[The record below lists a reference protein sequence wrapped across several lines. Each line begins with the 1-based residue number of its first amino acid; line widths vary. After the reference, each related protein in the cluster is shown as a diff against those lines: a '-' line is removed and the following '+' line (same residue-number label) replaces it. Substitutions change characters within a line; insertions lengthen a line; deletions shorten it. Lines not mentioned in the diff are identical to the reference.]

1 MTDVLAR
8 STDKSASIAPAP
20 GKAAAAAAAN
30 PARGTIL
37 YEAHNLTF
45 KGGTGI
51 ATYARAL
58 AQAAGRLGYGV
69 DGLFGV
75 ERGLSRGQDAL
86 NEILAFDAV
95 DDNEWLSPLQA
106 AWRTIN
112 YPFNALGGM
121 RPVELPRSGLV
132 TGPIADALRP
142 FRRAYASTRLIDI
155 SMMHFKL
162 YGRAARIKV
171 PERPSIFHATHPV
184 PLAVRGCPNIY
195 TIHDLVPLRLP
206 YTTLDNKK
214 YFYRLL
220 TSLARTAD
228 HIVTVSEHSRRDIIE
243 FLGIDESRVTNTYQA
258 VDIPAHLLDRTDGE
272 VADDLAK
279 LFGLDFG
286 GYFLF
291 YGAIE
296 PKKNVSRLV
305 DAYAGSGSKL
315 PLIIAGGSGWQN
327 RADLRKIRD
336 ERFTNFRI
344 DGNVV
349 RRERQVR
356 RLEFLPY
363 DQLVTLIR
371 GARALLFP
379 SIYEGFG
386 LPVIE
391 AMALG
396 TPVLT
401 SNASSLPEIA
411 GEAALIVDP
420 YSVDDIMR
428 GIIAIEAD
436 SDLRSELQQRGRVQ
450 ANRFSQNEYDAQLR
464 QLYAKL
470 N

>member
-1 MTDVLAR
+1 MTDVIAR
-8 STDKSASIAPAP
+8 STAKTASVPQTQ
-20 GKAAAAAAAN
+20 GKAAAAAAN

-58 AQAAGRLGYGV
+58 AQAAGRLGYEV

-75 ERGLSRGQDAL
+75 ERGLARGQDAL

-95 DDNEWLSPLQA
+95 DDNEWLSPLQV
-106 AWRTIN
+106 AWRTLN

-243 FLGIDESRVTNTYQA
+243 FLGIDENRVTNTYQA

-296 PKKNVSRLV
+296 PKKNVSRMV
-305 DAYAGSGSKL
+305 DAYAASGSKL

-356 RLEFLPY
+356 RFEFLPH

-411 GEAALIVDP
+411 GDSALIVDP

-436 SDLRSELQQRGRVQ
+436 LDLRCELQQRGRAQ
-450 ANRFSQNEYDAQLR
+450 ANRFSQNAYDAQLK

-470 N
+470 S

>member
-1 MTDVLAR
+1 MTNILAR
-8 STDKSASIAPAP
+8 DTVVGSSRTVKGARTGAALAS
-20 GKAAAAAAAN
+20 

-69 DGLFGV
+69 EGLFGV
-75 ERGLSRGQDAL
+75 ERSLSRGQDAL

-95 DDNEWLSPLQA
+95 DDNEWLSSYQA
-106 AWRTIN
+106 AWRTLC
-112 YPFNALGGM
+112 YPFNALAGM
-121 RPVELPRSGLV
+121 RPVELSLSGLV
-132 TGPIADALRP
+132 MGPIADALRP
-142 FRRAYASTRLIDI
+142 FDRAYASTRLIDI
-155 SMMHFKL
+155 SMAHFKL
-162 YGRAARIKV
+162 YGRPARIKV

-228 HIVTVSEHSRRDIIE
+228 HIVTVSEYSRRDIIE

-258 VDIPAHLLDRTDGE
+258 VDIPAYLLDRTDGE

-296 PKKNVSRLV
+296 PKKNVSRMV
-305 DAYAGSGSKL
+305 DAYAASGSKL

-356 RLEFLPY
+356 RLEYLPH

-391 AMALG
+391 AMVLG

-401 SNASSLPEIA
+401 SNASSLPEVA
-411 GEAALIVDP
+411 GDSALVVDP

-428 GIIAIEAD
+428 GIMAIEAD
-436 SDLRSELQQRGRVQ
+436 ADLRDELQKRGRVQ
-450 ANRFSQNEYDAQLR
+450 AQQFSPNAYE
-464 QLYAKL
+464 AKL
-470 N
+470 KDLYNKVV

>member
-8 STDKSASIAPAP
+8 STAAANAAATSPR
-20 GKAAAAAAAN
+20 GKAADAAD
-30 PARGTIL
+30 PARGNIL

-75 ERGLSRGQDAL
+75 ERSLSRGQDAL

-95 DDNEWLSPLQA
+95 DDNEWLSPFHV
-106 AWRTIN
+106 AWRVLN
-112 YPFNALGGM
+112 YPFNALAGM

-142 FRRAYASTRLIDI
+142 FRRAYASTRLIDV
-155 SMMHFKL
+155 SMAHFKL
-162 YGRAARIKV
+162 YGRPARIKV
-171 PERPSIFHATHPV
+171 PERPSIFHATHPA

-228 HIVTVSEHSRRDIIE
+228 HIVTVSEHSRRDIIDH
-243 FLGIDESRVTNTYQA
+243 LGIDESRVTNTYQA

-296 PKKNVSRLV
+296 PKKNVSRMV
-305 DAYAGSGSKL
+305 DAYAASGSKL

-327 RADLRKIRD
+327 SADLRKIRD

-344 DGNVV
+344 DGNMV

-356 RLEFLPY
+356 RLDYLPY
-363 DQLVTLIR
+363 DQLVNLVR

-386 LPVIE
+386 LPVIK

-396 TPVLT
+396 TPVVT
-401 SNASSLPEIA
+401 SSASSLPEVA
-411 GEAALIVDP
+411 GDCALIVDP

-428 GIIAIEAD
+428 GIMAIEAD
-436 SDLRSELQQRGRVQ
+436 ADLRWELSHRGRVQ
-450 ANRFSQNEYDAQLR
+450 ARQFSPSAYEARLSK
-464 QLYAKL
+464 LYNKL
-470 N
+470 L

>member
-1 MTDVLAR
+1 MQTAVNTVQSFGKMPSFLMNGEPASQIRVVAVGGDDYFRDMLPNELSEQGFAVTTFTDTPSVLAAADPLSAADLIVLDWGLSGNSGLDLLHQLRRLGVTLPIVFITHR
-8 STDKSASIAPAP
+8 SLTSNESLALEHGAVDFIDKSRGISI
-20 GKAAAAAAAN
+20 
-30 PARGTIL
+30 
-37 YEAHNLTF
+37 
-45 KGGTGI
+45 
-51 ATYARAL
+51 L
-58 AQAAGRLGYGV
+58 AQRLRIV
-69 DGLFGV
+69 
-75 ERGLSRGQDAL
+75 
-86 NEILAFDAV
+86 
-95 DDNEWLSPLQA
+95 
-106 AWRTIN
+106 
-112 YPFNALGGM
+112 
-121 RPVELPRSGLV
+121 
-132 TGPIADALRP
+132 
-142 FRRAYASTRLIDI
+142 
-155 SMMHFKL
+155 
-162 YGRAARIKV
+162 ARIKV

-243 FLGIDESRVTNTYQA
+243 FLGIDEGRVTNTYQA
-258 VDIPAHLLDRTDGE
+258 VDIPARLLDRTDGE

-296 PKKNVSRLV
+296 PKKNVSRMV

-356 RLEFLPY
+356 RLEFLPH

-386 LPVIE
+386 VAVIE
-391 AMALG
+391 AMAVG
-396 TPVLT
+396 RPVL
-401 SNASSLPEIA
+401 NWYAS
-411 GEAALIVDP
+411 
-420 YSVDDIMR
+420 
-428 GIIAIEAD
+428 
-436 SDLRSELQQRGRVQ
+436 
-450 ANRFSQNEYDAQLR
+450 
-464 QLYAKL
+464 
-470 N
+470 